1 MISPQ
6 AARRLAT
13 LAPLPLLVALLAACG
28 PGSTDDG
35 AVETRAVDTVI
46 GQVDVPLE
54 IDSVVVLEGRRDLD
68 IALALDLPLVGYPYE
83 GPDSG
88 LDLPGPLAD
97 ELAASGAEELFLAD
111 EVDVEAIA
119 EVAPSLIIGRL
130 EDVEPIR
137 EELEAIAPVL
147 PVSTFDDGVTWQQD
161 LTTIAEATGTS
172 ERAEELLAE
181 YDARL
186 AEVRETHASRI
197 ADTSVVALGYDLAG
211 TEVEAGR
218 LQSLVLADLGAVP
231 AAALRE
237 AYDEDAG
244 EGLGFSP
251 EQTLQT
257 YQDAEALLVL
267 ADTEDEWAA
276 AQEDPLFAQLP
287 AVRAGAVVRS
297 DKMTHEGGPLTAL
310 HVLDL
315 VEQMYGLV

>member
-1 MISPQ
+1 VISPQ